1 MNPPSPTLPTTL
13 PKPLPLQLRPA
24 PAAPS
29 GDVWFVPGAQAAQWL
44 DELVGFGVD
53 LTTAWLLPVPA
64 SRFDR
69 TPIGALVVLPPGTVP
84 HQHVRAE
91 PWRRCG
97 ERLFVPAAAEL
108 WPPVTTGELAALVG
122 DRWLAWHPSAGLVA
136 FAADERVP
144 AAALLCCE
152 LATDDWSRAR
162 PGVVSVARLRSVVSA
177 EPTTLATLFVDEQR
191 SIGVQSPR
199 DLPPLPNEP
208 PLPSRRPWSSRL
220 GGAAL
225 DRLAAAILRV
235 FTRPDA
241 TREAT
246 GWLRALLSWAVA
258 RQAQRPRH
266 LSVADEARRARE
278 LRRLLAMLDED
289 PENGLRFALPL
300 DGAPGRGIAPPS
312 NQLGTRATDFSLS
325 ALGGG
330 DAVDAW
336 RIDVEQQARLQK
348 RYRELASAEIAR
360 GNHRRAAYILAH
372 LLGDLWAAAHC
383 LRDGRQFREAATLYR
398 ERLSDWHSA
407 AKCLVAGGWLGEAAD
422 LFAQKGHWED
432 EGDLRLMLGQD
443 EAAAA
448 AYGRAIAVHR
458 TNGSHIAAAL
468 LRAEKLF
475 DVQGAAMELAQRV
488 HDTGDARSLAAWL
501 ALMQRS
507 GGDDAV
513 ESFLPLVLASP
524 AIECLVLLRVLSAF
538 APRVQSHTLRALLRD
553 RARVAFAKGVADGVV
568 AEQLAMALRAL
579 RQLSPD
585 DPVLGR
591 DLRVAGQLLAPPA
604 PTARPAGDDKQPRG
618 TLVRGWQR
626 VGTFDDARTCVLFG
640 TELVCSESKQG
651 GWRLHPLSAK
661 GSARTIQAPHPRC
674 FALAE
679 REGALYAFTWDVEHQ
694 QDVLLRLP
702 SQASEVVESLA
713 GNLDA
718 EALAVTGNGSLWTT
732 EFCGD
737 ELHRLDREGRIVASE
752 VLPEYERE
760 TGDWTMLHAVGDDL
774 VCVRNNQVAVRAA
787 KGSWHVQTM
796 HARVIGVA
804 VGPEASQNWI
814 GLAFERGF
822 TMFDVR
828 ALVEGRPCRRVL
840 DDLMDAPTLGWTR
853 SGFLVA
859 VDDHH
864 VAICRGGREA
874 HRLHT
879 VKFHY
884 GKPASIHALPA
895 PDQLLFVSPQTMTCY
910 TVR

>member
-1 MNPPSPTLPTTL
+1 MNPLPPMT
-13 PKPLPLQLRPA
+13 LQLRPA

-53 LTTAWLLPVPA
+53 LTTAWLLPVPT
-64 SRFDR
+64 SRGDR
-69 TPIGALVVLPPGTVP
+69 TPIGAVVVLPAGTVP

-91 PWRRCG
+91 PWRRAG
-97 ERLFVPAAAEL
+97 ERVFVPAAAEL
-108 WPPVTTGELAALVG
+108 WPPLTDVELAELVG

-144 AAALLCCE
+144 AAALLRIE
-152 LATDDWSRAR
+152 RANEPWQQAR
-162 PGVVSVARLRSVVSA
+162 PGTAVVARLRSVASA
-177 EPTTLATLFVDEQR
+177 VPPTLQSLFAAEQR
-191 SIGVQSPR
+191 SIGVQLPR
-199 DLPPLPNEP
+199 DLPPLPDEP
-208 PLPSRRPWSSRL
+208 PLPSRRPWSSRF

-225 DRLAAAILRV
+225 DRLAAAILRL

-246 GWLRALLSWAVA
+246 GWLRDLLSWAVA
-258 RQAQRPRH
+258 RQAQRPSQ
-266 LSVADEARRARE
+266 LPVADEARRARE
-278 LRRLLAMLDED
+278 LRRLLTMLAED

-312 NQLGTRATDFSLS
+312 NQLGARATNFSLS
-325 ALGGG
+325 GLGGG
-330 DAVDAW
+330 EAIDTW
-336 RIDVEQQARLQK
+336 RIDDAMRRDLTK
-348 RYRELASAEIAR
+348 RYRELANAEIAR

-372 LLGDLWAAAHC
+372 LLGDLRAAAQC

-398 ERLSDWHSA
+398 DRLSDWHSA

-422 LFAQKGHWED
+422 LYAQKGHWED

-458 TNGSHIAAAL
+458 TNGSRVAAAL

-475 DVQGAAMELAQRV
+475 DVQGAAMELAQLV

-513 ESFLPLVLASP
+513 ERELPLVLATP
-524 AIECLVLLRVLSAF
+524 ALGCLALLRVLSAF
-538 APRVQSHTLRALLRD
+538 APRVQSITLRALLRD
-553 RARVAFAKGVADGVV
+553 QARIGFAKAVADGVV
-568 AEQLAMALRAL
+568 AEQLAVALRAL

-591 DLRVAGQLLAPPA
+591 DLRVAAQWLAPPA
-604 PTARPAGDDKQPRG
+604 PRALPAGDDKQPRG

-640 TELVCSESKQG
+640 IELVCSSREGRNWQ
-651 GWRLHPLSAK
+651 LHPLSTK
-661 GSARTIQAPHPRC
+661 GPSRTIQAPRARC

-679 REGALYAFTWDVEHQ
+679 HEGALYASAWDNERYR
-694 QDVLLRLP
+694 DVLLRLP
-702 SQASEVVESLA
+702 LLSSEGVETLL
-713 GNLDA
+713 GNLGA
-718 EALAVTGNGSLWTT
+718 AALAVAADGSLWST
-732 EFCGD
+732 EDAGN
-737 ELHRLDREGRIVASE
+737 ELHRQDREGRLLASE
-752 VLPEYERE
+752 ALPAYERE
-760 TGDWTMLHAVGDDL
+760 TGDWTMLRAVGDDL

-787 KGSWHVQTM
+787 NGSWYVQVM

-822 TMFDVR
+822 AMFDVR
-828 ALVEGRPCRRVL
+828 ARIEGRPCQHVL
-840 DDLMDAPTLGWTR
+840 DSTMDAPTLGWTR
-853 SGFLVA
+853 NGFLVA

-864 VAICRGGREA
+864 AAICRGGREA

-910 TVR
+910 TLR

>member
-1 MNPPSPTLPTTL
+1 MNPPPTMT
-13 PKPLPLQLRPA
+13 LQLRPA
-24 PAAPS
+24 LAAPHA
-29 GDVWFVPGAQAAQWL
+29 DVWFVPGAHAAQWL

-53 LTTAWLLPVPA
+53 LTTAWLLPVPT
-64 SRFDR
+64 SRGDR
-69 TPIGALVVLPPGTVP
+69 TPIGAVVVLSAGSVP

-97 ERLFVPAAAEL
+97 ERVFVPAAAEL
-108 WPPVTTGELAALVG
+108 WPPVTDVELASLVG

-136 FAADERVP
+136 FADGERVP
-144 AAALLCCE
+144 AAALLRIE
-152 LATDDWSRAR
+152 RANEPWQQAR
-162 PGVVSVARLRSVVSA
+162 PGTAVVARLRSVASA
-177 EPTTLATLFVDEQR
+177 VPPTLQSLFAAEQR

-199 DLPPLPNEP
+199 DLPPLPDEP
-208 PLPSRRPWSSRL
+208 PLPSLRPWSSRF

-225 DRLAAAILRV
+225 DRLAAAILRL

-246 GWLRALLSWAVA
+246 GWLRDLLSWAVA
-258 RQAQRPRH
+258 RQAKRPSQ
-266 LSVADEARRARE
+266 LPLADEARRARE
-278 LRRLLAMLDED
+278 LRRLLTMLDDD

-312 NQLGTRATDFSLS
+312 NRLGERSTEFSLG

-336 RIDVEQQARLQK
+336 RLDVEQRARLQK
-348 RYRELASAEIAR
+348 RYRELANAEIAR

-372 LLGDLWAAAHC
+372 LLGDLHAAAQC

-398 ERLSDWHSA
+398 DRLADWHSA

-422 LFAQKGHWED
+422 LYAQKGHWED
-432 EGDLRLMLGQD
+432 EGDLRLLLGQD

-458 TNGSHIAAAL
+458 TNGSHVAAAL

-475 DVQGAAMELAQRV
+475 DVQGAVMELAQRV

-513 ESFLPLVLASP
+513 ESFLPLVLATP
-524 AIECLVLLRVLSAF
+524 ALGCLALLRVLSAF
-538 APRVQSHTLRALLRD
+538 APRVQSITLRALLRD
-553 RARVAFAKGVADGVV
+553 QARIGFAKAVADGVV
-568 AEQLAMALRAL
+568 AEQLALALRAL

-591 DLRVAGQLLAPPA
+591 DLRVAAQWLAPPA
-604 PTARPAGDDKQPRG
+604 PTARPAGDDKPPRG

-640 TELVCSESKQG
+640 TELVCSASKQV
-651 GWRLHPLSAK
+651 GWQLHPLSSK
-661 GSARTIQAPHPRC
+661 GPSRTIQAPHSSC
-674 FALAE
+674 FAVAE
-679 REGALYAFTWDVEHQ
+679 REGALYAFAWNVEHQ
-694 QDVLLRLP
+694 QDVLLRLS
-702 SQASEVVESLA
+702 SQASDRVESLV

-718 EALAVTGNGSLWTT
+718 DALAVAADGSLWIS
-732 EFCGD
+732 EDGGN
-737 ELHRLDREGRIVASE
+737 ELHRLDREGRLLAIEA
-752 VLPEYERE
+752 LPECELE

-787 KGSWHVQTM
+787 NGSWYVQVM

-804 VGPEASQNWI
+804 VRPEASQNWI

-822 TMFDVR
+822 AMFDVR
-828 ALVEGRPCRRVL
+828 ARIEGRPCQHVL
-840 DDLMDAPTLGWTR
+840 DRTMDAPTLGWTR
-853 SGFLVA
+853 NGFLVA
-859 VDDHH
+859 VDEQH
-864 VAICRGGREA
+864 VTVCRGGREA

-879 VKFHY
+879 VKFCY

-895 PDQLLFVSPQTMTCY
+895 PDQLLFVSAQTMTCY
-910 TVR
+910 TLR

>member
-1 MNPPSPTLPTTL
+1 MNPAPPTLPTTL
-13 PKPLPLQLRPA
+13 PQPLPLQLRAA

-29 GDVWFVPGAQAAQWL
+29 GDVWFVSGAQAAQWL

-69 TPIGALVVLPPGTVP
+69 TPIGAVVVLPAGTVP

-108 WPPVTTGELAALVG
+108 WPPVTTDELAALVG

-144 AAALLCCE
+144 AAALLRCE
-152 LATDDWSRAR
+152 LATDDWSRVR
-162 PGVVSVARLRSVVSA
+162 PGVASVARLRSVVAA

-191 SIGVQSPR
+191 SIGVQSPS
-199 DLPPLPNEP
+199 DLPPLPDEP
-208 PLPSRRPWSSRL
+208 PLPRRPWSSRL

-225 DRLAAAILRV
+225 DWLAAAILRL

-246 GWLRALLSWAVA
+246 GWLRDLLSWAVA
-258 RQAQRPRH
+258 RQAKSPRQ
-266 LSVADEARRARE
+266 LPLADETRRARE
-278 LRRLLAMLDED
+278 LRRLLTMLDDD

-312 NQLGTRATDFSLS
+312 NRLGARATDFSLS
-325 ALGGG
+325 SLGGG
-330 DAVDAW
+330 DAVDTW
-336 RIDVEQQARLQK
+336 KIDVEQRARLQK
-348 RYRELASAEIAR
+348 RYRELANAEIAR

-372 LLGDLWAAAHC
+372 LLGDLRAAAQC

-398 ERLSDWHSA
+398 DRLADWHSA

-458 TNGSHIAAAL
+458 TKGSHIAAAL

-524 AIECLVLLRVLSAF
+524 AIGCLVLLRVLSAF
-538 APRVQSHTLRALLRD
+538 APRVQSKTLRALLRD
-553 RARVAFAKGVADGVV
+553 RARVAFAKGVVDGVV

-591 DLRVAGQLLAPPA
+591 DLRVAAQLLAPPA
-604 PTARPAGDDKQPRG
+604 PMARPAGDDKQLRG

-626 VGTFDDARTCVLFG
+626 VGTFDDARDCVLFG
-640 TELVCSESKQG
+640 MELVCSESKLG

-661 GSARTIQAPHPRC
+661 GTARTIQAPHASC
-674 FALAE
+674 FALAD
-679 REGALYAFTWDVEHQ
+679 GHGVLYARAWDDEHGH
-694 QDVLLRLP
+694 DVLLRLP
-702 SQASEVVESLA
+702 SQISDRVESLV

-718 EALAVTGNGSLWTT
+718 EALAVTGNGSLWITKN
-732 EFCGD
+732 GGH
-737 ELHRLDREGRIVASE
+737 ELLWLDREGRLLASD

-760 TGDWTMLHAVGDDL
+760 TGDWTILHAVGDDL

-787 KGSWHVQTM
+787 KGSWHVQMM

-804 VGPEASQNWI
+804 VSSEASQNWI

-822 TMFDVR
+822 TMFDVH
-828 ALVEGRPCRRVL
+828 ALVGGRPCRRVL
-840 DDLMDAPTLGWTR
+840 DSAMDAPTLGWTR

-874 HRLHT
+874 KRLHT

>member
-1 MNPPSPTLPTTL
+1 MNPLPTRT
-13 PKPLPLQLRPA
+13 LQLRPA
-24 PAAPS
+24 LAAPS

-53 LTTAWLLPVPA
+53 LTTAWLLPVPT
-64 SRFDR
+64 SRTDR
-69 TPIGALVVLPPGTVP
+69 TPIGAVVVLPAGTVP

-97 ERLFVPAAAEL
+97 ERVFVPAAAEL
-108 WPPVTTGELAALVG
+108 WPPVTDAELAELVG

-144 AAALLCCE
+144 AAALLRIE
-152 LATDDWSRAR
+152 RANESWQQAR
-162 PGVVSVARLRSVVSA
+162 PGTAVVARLRSVASA
-177 EPTTLATLFVDEQR
+177 VPPTLQSMFAAEQR

-199 DLPPLPNEP
+199 DLPPLPDEP

-225 DRLAAAILRV
+225 DRLAAAILRL

-246 GWLRALLSWAVA
+246 GWLRDLLSWAVA
-258 RQAQRPRH
+258 RQAQRPSQRP
-266 LSVADEARRARE
+266 VADEARRARE
-278 LRRLLAMLDED
+278 LRRLLTMLSDD

-312 NQLGTRATDFSLS
+312 NQLGARAPDFSLS
-325 ALGGG
+325 GLGGG
-330 DAVDAW
+330 EAVDTW
-336 RIDVEQQARLQK
+336 RIADAMRRDLTK
-348 RYRELASAEIAR
+348 RYRDLANVEIAR

-372 LLGDLWAAAHC
+372 LLGDLRAAAQC

-398 ERLSDWHSA
+398 DRLADPHSA

-422 LFAQKGHWED
+422 LYAQKGHWED

-448 AYGRAIAVHR
+448 AYGCAIAVHR
-458 TNGSHIAAAL
+458 TCGSHVAAAL

-513 ESFLPLVLASP
+513 ERELPLVLASP
-524 AIECLVLLRVLSAF
+524 ALGCLALLRVLSAF
-538 APRVQSHTLRALLRD
+538 APRVRSNTLRALLRD
-553 RARVAFAKGVADGVV
+553 QARIGFAKTVADGVV
-568 AEQLAMALRAL
+568 AEQLSLALRAL

-591 DLRVAGQLLAPPA
+591 DLRVAAQWLAPPA
-604 PTARPAGDDKQPRG
+604 PTARPAGDDKPPRG

-626 VGTFDDARTCVLFG
+626 VGTFDDARDCVVFG
-640 TELVCSESKQG
+640 TELVCSSLKGRNWQ
-651 GWRLHPLSAK
+651 LHPLSTK
-661 GSARTIQAPHPRC
+661 GSSRTIQAEPARF

-679 REGALYAFTWDVEHQ
+679 REGALYALTWNVEHQ
-694 QDVLLRLP
+694 EDVLLRLS
-702 SQASEVVESLA
+702 SQASDRVESLV

-718 EALAVTGNGSLWTT
+718 EALAVTGDGSLWIS
-732 EFCGD
+732 EDGGN
-737 ELHRLDREGRIVASE
+737 ELHRLDREGRLLASE
-752 VLPEYERE
+752 ALPEYERE
-760 TGDWTMLHAVGDDL
+760 TGDWTMLRAVGDDL

-787 KGSWHVQTM
+787 SGSWHVQGM

-804 VGPEASQNWI
+804 VRPEAWRNWI
-814 GLAFERGF
+814 GLAFEYGF
-822 TMFDVR
+822 AMFDVR
-828 ALVEGRPCRRVL
+828 ALIEGRPCQHVL
-840 DDLMDAPTLGWTR
+840 DRTMDAPTLGWTR
-853 SGFLVA
+853 NGFLVA

-874 HRLHT
+874 HRLHR
-879 VKFHY
+879 VKFLY

-895 PDQLLFVSPQTMTCY
+895 PDQLLFVSAQTMTCY